1 MPGQRTVTST
11 AIHSRQT
18 RQETRFTLNNIIR
31 PRRRPTTRKVHRCRT
46 TIATALAPIL
56 IIAGMGGYLVLA
68 QAGLVDRLTLAIMA
82 SHTDTLAAT
91 FPYCGE
97 GRRVTC
103 VVDGDTFWLSG
114 ERIRIADIDTP
125 ELSPPRCEAERV
137 KGEAAKRRLRELLN
151 AGPFS
156 LVAGLRDED
165 RYGRKLRTVTRQG
178 RSIGETLVEEGL
190 SHRWG
195 GPRRSW
201 CG

>member
-1 MPGQRTVTST
+1 MIV
-11 AIHSRQT
+11 
-18 RQETRFTLNNIIR
+18 
-31 PRRRPTTRKVHRCRT
+31 
-46 TIATALAPIL
+46 
-56 IIAGMGGYLVLA
+56 AGLGGYAVLD
-68 QAGLVDRLTLAIMA
+68 QIGLVDRLTLAIMA
-82 SHTDTLAAT
+82 PHTDTLAGT

-97 GRRVTC
+97 GRHVTC

-114 ERIRIADIDTP
+114 EKIRIADIDTP

-190 SHRWG
+190 AHRWG